1 MFTEHRHCGQSGLL
15 SPSHDSPPSN
25 HRRESRGGRWV
36 FLGFSHSFPEKQN
49 EVSELDFLFLVSP
62 HHLKRFIRQ
71 LVCYGSLCRYP
82 PGLHLGM
89 MT

>member
-62 HHLKRFIRQ
+62 TILKGFSVSQFVTAHYVDIRQ
-71 LVCYGSLCRYP
+71 SYIWA
-82 PGLHLGM
+82 
-89 MT
+89 